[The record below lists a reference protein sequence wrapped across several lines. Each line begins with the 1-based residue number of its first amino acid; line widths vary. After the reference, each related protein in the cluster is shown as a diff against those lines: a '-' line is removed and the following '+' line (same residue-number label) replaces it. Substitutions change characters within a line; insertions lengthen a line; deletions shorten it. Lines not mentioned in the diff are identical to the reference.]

1 MGGAAGDV
9 FTSFDAA
16 LGDIFGNDQG
26 LLGLEGKRKAKQE
39 ARRGVAQE
47 IEKQEKLR
55 ATEAEQLKQKDIK
68 SSKAGAVARRAAA
81 RSGVKSGSGDGNNLG
96 SAGQDFL
103 GL

>member
-1 MGGAAGDV
+1 MGGAAGDLL
-9 FTSFDAA
+9 TSTDAV
-16 LGDIFGNDQG
+16 LGDLFGNDQG
-26 LLGLEGKRKAKQE
+26 LFGLEGKRQAKQK
-39 ARRGVAQE
+39 ARRGVTQE

-55 ATEAEQLKQKDIK
+55 SVEAEQLKQKDIK

-81 RSGVKSGSGDGNNLG
+81 RSGVKSGAGDINLG